1 MTTHSKSQ
9 RVTLVHRRAVAAV
22 SLLALIALPLA
33 CNQLDKALAIE
44 SPSRLPV
51 KDLEKPETAELLV
64 RSSSTDFKCALG
76 AFVVAGGLMSGELV
90 DATQTASRWIY
101 DRRVIVPADAQY
113 STSICEAIGVYS
125 PISTARWTADNALRH
140 LEGWTD
146 TQVPNR
152 HQLMAQAALNAGF
165 SLIMLGE
172 AFCSAAVDLSAEE
185 TPAQLFAQAEDRFT
199 KAIAAATASGDNN
212 LLNAAYVGRARSRI
226 DRNDKAGA
234 AADAAR
240 VPIDFVFLSDGG
252 DAGRQQNRVFEQNN
266 KSLAVSVAPT
276 YRNVVYG
283 TTADPRVNV
292 KNEGRNAQDASTPL
306 YTQQKYTSLGTPLI
320 VASGVEA
327 QLILAEAQGGAVAVN
342 IINALHARAGL
353 PQDFAS
359 TDPAVILAQI
369 IEERRRELFLQ
380 GNRLFDVNRFNLVQ
394 VPTPG
399 LPYPKGGS
407 YGTQRCMPLPDVE
420 RLNNPNIPD
429 A

>member
-9 RVTLVHRRAVAAV
+9 RVTPVLRRTVGVV

-33 CNQLDKALAIE
+33 CNQLDKALAVE

-146 TQVPNR
+146 AQVPDR
-152 HQLMAQAALNAGF
+152 QKLMAQAALNAGF

-199 KAIAAATASGDNN
+199 RAIAAATASGDNN
-212 LLNAAYVGRARSRI
+212 LLNAAYVGLARSRI

-252 DAGRQQNRVFEQNN
+252 DVGRQQNRVFEQNN
-266 KSLAVSVAPT
+266 KSLAVSVAPA

-292 KNEGRNAQDASTPL
+292 RNEGRNGQDASTPL
-306 YTQQKYTSLGTPLI
+306 FTQQKYASLGAPLV

-327 QLILAEAQGGAVAVN
+327 QLILAEAQGGAAAVN

-359 TDPAVILAQI
+359 TDPVVILAQI

-380 GNRLFDVNRFNLVQ
+380 GNRLFDVNRFNLTQ
-394 VPTPG
+394 VPSPG
-399 LPYPKGGS
+399 LAYPKGGS

>member
-1 MTTHSKSQ
+1 MG
-9 RVTLVHRRAVAAV
+9 AV
-22 SLLALIALPLA
+22 SLLAVIALPLA

-125 PISTARWTADNALRH
+125 PISTARWTADNALHH

-146 TQVPNR
+146 AQVPDR
-152 HQLMAQAALNAGF
+152 QKLMAQAALNAGF

-185 TPAQLFAQAEDRFT
+185 TPVQLFAQAEDRFT

-234 AADAAR
+234 AADAAH
-240 VPIDFVFLSDGG
+240 VPLDFVFLSDGG

-266 KSLAVSVAPT
+266 KSLAVSVAPA
-276 YRNVVYG
+276 YRGVVYG
-283 TTADPRVNV
+283 TNTPDPRVDVN
-292 KNEGRNAQDASTPL
+292 NEGRNAQDASTPL
-306 YTQQKYTSLGTPLI
+306 YTQQKYTSLGAPLI

-327 QLILAEAQGGAVAVN
+327 QLILAEAQGGAAAVT
-342 IINALHARAGL
+342 IINALHTRPGVGL
-353 PQDFAS
+353 PGDFAS
-359 TDPAVILAQI
+359 SDPVVIQAQI

-380 GNRLFDVNRFNLVQ
+380 GNRLFDVNRFNLAQ

>member
-152 HQLMAQAALNAGF
+152 QQLMAQAALNAGF

>member
-1 MTTHSKSQ
+1 MTTYSNS
-9 RVTLVHRRAVAAV
+9 RRATGLLRRAVGAV

-33 CNQLDKALAIE
+33 CNQLDKALTVE

-125 PISTARWTADNALRH
+125 PISTARWTADNALHH

-146 TQVPNR
+146 AQVPNR
-152 HQLMAQAALNAGF
+152 QKLLAQAALNAGF

-172 AFCSAAVDLSAEE
+172 AFCSAAVDLSAEQ

-226 DRNDKAGA
+226 DRNDKTGA

-240 VPIDFVFLSDGG
+240 VPIGFVFLSDGG
-252 DAGRQQNRVFEQNN
+252 DVGRQQNRVFEQNN
-266 KSLAVSVAPT
+266 KSLAVSVAPA

-283 TTADPRVNV
+283 TAADPRVNV
-292 KNEGRNAQDASTPL
+292 RNEGRNAQDASTPL
-306 YTQQKYTSLGTPLI
+306 YTQQKYAGLGAPLI

-327 QLILAEAQGGAVAVN
+327 QLILAEASGGSVAVN
-342 IINALHARAGL
+342 IINALHARVGL

-359 TDPAVILAQI
+359 TDPAVILA
-369 IEERRRELFLQ
+369 
-380 GNRLFDVNRFNLVQ
+380 
-394 VPTPG
+394 
-399 LPYPKGGS
+399 
-407 YGTQRCMPLPDVE
+407 
-420 RLNNPNIPD
+420 
-429 A
+429 

>member
-9 RVTLVHRRAVAAV
+9 RVTPVLRRAVGAV

-33 CNQLDKALAIE
+33 CNQLDKALAVE

-146 TQVPNR
+146 AQVPDR
-152 HQLMAQAALNAGF
+152 QKLMAQAAINAGF

-185 TPAQLFAQAEDRFT
+185 TPAQMFAQAEDRFT

-252 DAGRQQNRVFEQNN
+252 DVGRQQNRVFEQNN
-266 KSLAVSVAPT
+266 KSLAVSVAPA

-292 KNEGRNAQDASTPL
+292 RNEGRNGQDASTPL
-306 YTQQKYTSLGTPLI
+306 FTQQKYASLGAPLV

-327 QLILAEAQGGAVAVN
+327 QLILAEAQGGAAAVN

-359 TDPAVILAQI
+359 TDPVVILAQI

-380 GNRLFDVNRFNLVQ
+380 GNRLFDVNRFNLTQ
-394 VPTPG
+394 VPSPG
-399 LPYPKGGS
+399 LAYPKGGS

-429 A
+429 T